1 MALQTK
7 SGVEVYR
14 QADAARRL
22 KVSRQ
27 RVYQMMREGKLAYV
41 DQDGYRYVTADS
53 LRQEQ
58 MRLNSLVRIL
68 GGVR

>member
-1 MALQTK
+1 MQTR

-27 RVYQMMREGKLAYV
+27 RILQMIHEGQLATVDEDGFRLVTGESLRVVQQRTNKLLKLA
-41 DQDGYRYVTADS
+41 GRT
-53 LRQEQ
+53 
-58 MRLNSLVRIL
+58 
-68 GGVR
+68 G